1 MENINEAII
10 SRVNEEARAIIEEAE
25 EKAHK
30 EINRAQKQREAKLEE
45 ERGKLRK
52 AAEEEAARI
61 HARSSIK
68 ERQVISAKKS
78 SVITRIIDMAE
89 SKLSHFTADEHLLE
103 KLLTESLD
111 ALGGKRARIYISPR
125 DMASVQ
131 KLLASS
137 ETLASRVE
145 EIKELQRQGGIVAED
160 IDGKLRIDNTYA
172 TRLEM
177 LLPQLLPQISKELF

>member
-1 MENINEAII
+1 MERINEAVIAK
-10 SRVNEEARAIIEEAE
+10 VNEEAHAIIEEAE
-25 EKAHK
+25 EKARK
-30 EINRAQKQREAKLEE
+30 EISRAQKQRETKIEE
-45 ERGKLRK
+45 ERGRIRK
-52 AAEEEAARI
+52 AAEEEATRI

-68 ERQVISAKKS
+68 ERQEVSAKKS

-89 SKLSHFTADEHLLE
+89 NKLSHFTADEHLLA

-125 DMASVQ
+125 DMASVR
-131 KLLASS
+131 KLLASN
-137 ETLASRVE
+137 EDLASRIE
-145 EIKELQRQGGIVAED
+145 EIKELQRQGGIIAED
-160 IDGKLRIDNTYA
+160 VDGKLRIDNTYA